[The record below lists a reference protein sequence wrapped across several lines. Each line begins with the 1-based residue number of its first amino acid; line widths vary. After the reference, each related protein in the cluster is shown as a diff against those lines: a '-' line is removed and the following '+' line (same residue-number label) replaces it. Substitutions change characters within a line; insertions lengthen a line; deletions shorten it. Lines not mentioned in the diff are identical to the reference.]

1 MATAATEAPT
11 ATPIDAVDDP
21 HRLAGAYLTATAD
34 VLRHWRGEWHRWHGG
49 AYRTVSVGDMKAR
62 ITSHIRAEFVRAG
75 ETGPVDDGKG
85 PRSTRKVS
93 TRLVGDTLN
102 ALAGMAHIGDAI
114 DAPAWI
120 DGETGPD
127 PAGLIVT
134 RSGILDVAAWADGR
148 PDYLRPLTP
157 ALWTPTALP
166 FAFSADAPKP
176 ERWLA
181 FLSQL
186 WPDDPA
192 SIACLQEWMGY
203 LLTPDTRQQKILFL
217 LGPKRAGKGTIA
229 RIIRELV
236 GPLNVAGPTLGTLAT
251 NFGLSGLLGRTVAI
265 ISDARLSGR
274 TDSAIV
280 VERLLAISGE
290 DAIGVDRKF
299 LAPIAVKLPT
309 RFVIISN
316 ELPRLGDASGALAG
330 RLILLRFTRSF
341 FGGED
346 TGLTDA
352 ILAELPGILLWALHG
367 LKRLRQRGRFAQP
380 ESGAEMVTEMEDLGS
395 PVGAFAREKC
405 VIESGASVP
414 APQLYEAYR
423 QWCESHGRKEI
434 TTVEG
439 FGRDLR
445 AAVPELKKVR
455 KRQASER
462 WQEYT
467 PIRLRRWDE
476 EEQPRPS
483 GHRGHSD
490 HAFNA
495 MRFAESDSAEKEEES
510 HRDLCDLT
518 DPTAPPQPSG
528 PPPKTGR
535 RYGAVNGPG
544 QAKGGAA

>member
-1 MATAATEAPT
+1 MRPHDPTAATDR
-11 ATPIDAVDDP
+11 DAVDDP
-21 HRLAGAYLTATAD
+21 HRLASCYLAA
-34 VLRHWRGEWHRWHGG
+34 VCGQGPLIIRHWRGEWHRWHGG
-49 AYRTVSVGDMKAR
+49 AYRTVSDGDMRAD
-62 ITSHIRAEFVRAG
+62 ITDHIREEFILAG
-75 ETGPVDDGKG
+75 EMEPEDDDKG

-102 ALAGMAHIGDAI
+102 ALAGMTHVGDAI

-134 RSGILDVAAWADGR
+134 RSGILDVAAWTDGR
-148 PDYLRPLTP
+148 PDCVLKLTP

-166 FAFSADAPKP
+166 FAFAAHAPTPK
-176 ERWLA
+176 RWLA
-181 FLSQL
+181 FLGQL
-186 WPDDPA
+186 WPDDPD

-203 LLTPDTRQQKILFL
+203 LLTADTRQQKMLFL

-251 NFGLSGLLGRTVAI
+251 NFGLSGLLGKTVAI

-274 TDSAIV
+274 TDSAVV

-299 LAPIAVKLPT
+299 RDAIAVKLPT

-352 ILAELPGILLWALHG
+352 LLAELPGILLWALQG
-367 LKRLRQRGRFAQP
+367 LKRLRARGRLMQP
-380 ESGAEMVTEMEDLGS
+380 ESGAEMVAEMEDLGS
-395 PVGAFAREKC
+395 PVGAFVREKC
-405 VIESGASVP
+405 VIEPEASVP
-414 APQLYEAYR
+414 TPELYAAYR
-423 QWCESHGRKEI
+423 AWCEAHGRKEV
-434 TTVEG
+434 TTAEG

-445 AAVPELKKVR
+445 AAVPQLDKKR
-455 KRQASER
+455 RRQGSER
-462 WQEYT
+462 WWDYT
-467 PIRLRRWDE
+467 PIRLRRFDE
-476 EEQPRPS
+476 ADPADDELGHQ
-483 GHRGHSD
+483 GHRGHGGY
-490 HAFNA
+490 AFNA
-495 MRFAESDSAEKEEES
+495 LRFPESDSAEKEVENHS
-510 HRDLCDLT
+510 DLYDPRD
-518 DPTAPPQPSG
+518 PWQ
-528 PPPKTGR
+528 
-535 RYGAVNGPG
+535 G
-544 QAKGGAA
+544 QRLPD